1 MKAAIQDLL
10 PENNCYGCGPT
21 NPDGMQIKSYFDG
34 TESVCEYMPRPS
46 QCAGPEQFLYGG
58 TIASLI
64 DCHSVCTAAAHQY
77 HLENREVGEG
87 DPIWCVTGRLDV
99 SYLAPTPIDRPVKLV
114 ATIAES
120 AGKKTTLKC
129 TVYSDGDAKAEGT
142 VVAIRVPPSWRGQG
156 QTLPEENS

>member
-1 MKAAIQDLL
+1 MTVAIQDRL
-10 PENNCYGCGPT
+10 PGNNCYGCGPD
-21 NPDGMQIKSYFDG
+21 NPEGMQIKSYFDG

-46 QCAGPEQFLYGG
+46 QCAGPEQFVYGG

-64 DCHSVCTAAAHQY
+64 DCHCVCTAAAHQY
-77 HLENREVGEG
+77 QLENREVGEG

-99 SYLAPTPIDRPVKLV
+99 SFLEPTPIGRPVRLV

-129 TVYSDGDAKAEGT
+129 TVTSDGTPTAEGT
-142 VVAIRVPPSWRGQG
+142 VIAIRVPPSWRN
-156 QTLPEENS
+156 QTGLTTEKNR